1 MSSEPEIE
9 LRALLS
15 AAEGLRPSVERTFLV
30 HPIFLQS
37 HVRLTSRIK
46 SISRAAAKLAQIRIE
61 KQAAAPADVPDL
73 MGLRIVALYNSSL
86 VEALDAVLDSIGRE
100 HSPFDRDHVKML
112 TYTARPDTDPLS
124 LKHSVEEWAQT
135 RGITHASEPT
145 PTLYSSVHVNA
156 VCPVTIEMVDGTRQ
170 SRLLQVEVQVRTAM
184 EDVWSQLSHVVA
196 YTRHPANPTI
206 LGHLNALKQVFDGC
220 ALYVDLIKN
229 EADATI
235 QNLKEGSDSPK
246 SAGDQPLRQI
256 KGIPSDIISAFDAAV
271 RQRNAAS
278 ELDDELSSHEF
289 LDAAMKFAGVEE
301 QLRDSEELPTTEKA
315 EAIYRT
321 QMEHAFCLL
330 YSYTIPG
337 LEDAYAMYDA
347 LAKADPNDAV
357 CRLRLSQALRRK
369 GEIPRAKS
377 TLMEAIRILDG
388 NLDQRV
394 DAKNWVRGRVHE
406 ELANAN
412 WLIYSSE
419 ADQEGKRESLSQAI
433 SEARTAVAKYRVTSE
448 SESNLLGAINNLL
461 YFAWEE
467 LRVYKVGSTTKQELE
482 RLASEL
488 SLKKIRALLPAHKWD
503 AFFDTS
509 LKTSAYLGRNSE
521 ILEIAT
527 ATMDSIDAKV
537 RRRSGKGSDYTPDY
551 TQRQRTLTADEMDTY
566 LYAVEMASRAAR
578 DLSKFQ
584 PGSGESSG
592 KRRERNRSK
601 PESPPPTR
609 DGAEGEPR

>member
-9 LRALLS
+9 LRALLT
-15 AAEGLRPSVERTFLV
+15 AAEVLRPSAERTFLA

-61 KQAAAPADVPDL
+61 KQTAAPADVPDL
-73 MGLRIVALYNSSL
+73 MGLRIVSLYNSSL
-86 VEALDAVLDSIGRE
+86 VEVLDAVVDSIRRE
-100 HSPFDRDHVKML
+100 HSPFDRNHMRML
-112 TYTARPDTDPLS
+112 TYTARPETDPLS
-124 LKHSVEEWAQT
+124 LKHSVEEWAQAH
-135 RGITHASEPT
+135 GITHASEPT
-145 PTLYSSVHVNA
+145 PTLYSSVHINA
-156 VCPVTIEMVDGTRQ
+156 VCPVTIEMVDGTKQ

-184 EDVWSQLSHVVA
+184 EDVWSQLSHVAA

-206 LGHLNALKQVFDGC
+206 LGHLNALKQLFDGC

-229 EADATI
+229 ESDTTI
-235 QNLKEGSDSPK
+235 QGLKEGSDSPK

-256 KGIPSDIISAFDAAV
+256 KGIPNEIISAFDAAV

-278 ELDDELSSHEF
+278 ELDDELSPHAF
-289 LDAAMKFAGVEE
+289 LEAAMKFAGVEE
-301 QLRDSEELPTTEKA
+301 QLRDSEGLLDTEKA

-377 TLMEAIRILDG
+377 NLMEAVRILDG

-412 WLIYSSE
+412 WLIYTEE
-419 ADQEGKRESLSQAI
+419 ADQEDKRKSLLQAI

-448 SESNLLGAINNLL
+448 SESDLLGAINNML

-467 LRVYKVGSTTKQELE
+467 LRVYKAGSTTKEELE
-482 RLASEL
+482 TLASEL
-488 SLKKIRALLPAHKWD
+488 SLKKIRALLPKYKWD

-509 LKTSAYLGRNSE
+509 LKINLYLGRNNE
-521 ILEIAT
+521 TLEITT
-527 ATMDSIDAKV
+527 AIMDAIDTKV
-537 RRRSGKGSDYTPDY
+537 RRRSGKEPDY

-578 DLSKFQ
+578 DVSKSQ
-584 PGSGESSG
+584 AESSANSG
-592 KRRERNRSK
+592 KRRDGNRSK
-601 PESPPPTR
+601 SESSTGER
-609 DGAEGEPR
+609 DDARGKPR